1 MKIPLIFAF
10 YFVLHSALQSGQS
23 FAVLWNFDKT
33 PDCFL
38 SEKQWQLVQWYFIRV
53 TYIEVTSIV
62 HRGHIETDASQ
73 LREHLVKNLYSQTS
87 ILYQTFTIDQD
98 FEDNDTG
105 HSHKMA
111 GTLERLKKLNHTAPW
126 FQDNARTKNNRL
138 NLPSHTRED
147 EPDHG
152 AIVLAESVDLID
164 SYLNGLLRHP
174 FTGKRSH
181 YLLLIYKPV
190 NHTTWR
196 QRAGNVLGK
205 LWKVYGIMNV
215 LIIST
220 CDRDNVIYW
229 LD

>member
-1 MKIPLIFAF
+1 MKIPLVFAF
-10 YFVLHSALQSGQS
+10 YSVLHLPFQFGQS
-23 FAVLWNFDKT
+23 FAVLWNFDKN

-38 SEKQWQLVQWYFIRV
+38 SAKQWQLMQWYFIRV

-62 HRGHIETDASQ
+62 RRGKIKTDASQ
-73 LREHLVKNLYSQTS
+73 LREHLVKNLYNQTS

-98 FEDNDTG
+98 FEDEDDG
-105 HSHKMA
+105 HSSTLA
-111 GTLERLKKLNHTAPW
+111 GTLERLNNTAPW
-126 FQDNARTKNNRL
+126 FQDDAKTKNNRL

-174 FTGKRSH
+174 FNGKRSH

-190 NHTTWR
+190 NHSTWR
-196 QRAGNVLGK
+196 QRAGNILGK

-215 LIIST
+215 FIIST
-220 CDRDNVIYW
+220 CNRDNVIYC